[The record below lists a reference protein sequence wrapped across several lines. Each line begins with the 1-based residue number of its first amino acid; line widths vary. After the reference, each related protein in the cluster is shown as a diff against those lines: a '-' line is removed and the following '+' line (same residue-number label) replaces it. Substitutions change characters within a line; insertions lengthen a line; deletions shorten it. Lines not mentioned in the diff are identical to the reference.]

1 MRYDK
6 APPPE
11 QPRNSHRS
19 SASYPAQSHRSAQI
33 RNFSNAT
40 YYITGVNQSHIK
52 ISKAFPSLTFVAV
65 LATAY
70 VRVRLVVCVHLLPAR
85 ACVCDKTLTLEPFP
99 ITVCNKYY
107 VILAFR
113 NLEESYT
120 RINIHDIFF
129 LQTLNIN
136 MYGYYFIQGPKT
148 VLVMAVYECSHI
160 HRWNIFGENN
170 N

>member
-1 MRYDK
+1 MKNKRNKNILILKEVGKHYPHMWNVEKKLGGRHPCDMTK
-6 APPPE
+6 LPPPE
-11 QPRNSHRS
+11 LPRISRRP

-70 VRVRLVVCVHLLPAR
+70 VRVRLAVCVHLLPAR

-107 VILAFR
+107 FILAFR

-129 LQTLNIN
+129 STNTN
-136 MYGYYFIQGPKT
+136 HK
-148 VLVMAVYECSHI
+148 
-160 HRWNIFGENN
+160 
-170 N
+170 